1 MQMYLFTHS
10 PPTLD
15 KAGVTLTNIN
25 QPDKTSVVLD
35 FFVADCQAAY
45 ELLRARGVHFLTP
58 PYTPPWG
65 GRRCFAR
72 DPDDYLIELEEH
84 PNIPFL
90 SKD

>member
-65 GRRCFAR
+65 GRRCFAC